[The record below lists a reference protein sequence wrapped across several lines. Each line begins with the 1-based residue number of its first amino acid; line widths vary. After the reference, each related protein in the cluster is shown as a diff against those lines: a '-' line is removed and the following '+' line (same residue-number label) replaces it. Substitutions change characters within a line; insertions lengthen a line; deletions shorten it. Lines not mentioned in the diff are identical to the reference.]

1 MFKTIV
7 LGVVGVVVAGIGIV
21 LVLAANK
28 PDTFSVQRTARINA
42 PPEKIF
48 PLINNLRSFAT
59 WSPYE
64 QKDPAMKRFY
74 GATTSGK
81 GAVYEWDGNSNVGKG
96 RIAIADAAPPSKV
109 TINLDMIDPFEA
121 HNIVEFKLE
130 PQGDATNV
138 TWAMQGKV
146 PFMAKVVHVVFD
158 MDKMVGDDFA
168 AGLAN
173 LKTIAEKEK

>member
-1 MFKTIV
+1 MIKTIA
-7 LGVVGVVVAGIGIV
+7 LAVVGVLVAGIAV
-21 LVLAANK
+21 VLALAAAK
-28 PDTFSVQRTARINA
+28 PDTFSVQRTASSKA

-48 PLINNLRSFAT
+48 PLIADLRRFAT

-64 QKDPAMKRFY
+64 TKDPTMKRFY

-81 GAVYEWDGNSNVGKG
+81 GASYEWDGNKNVGKG
-96 RIAIADAAPPSKV
+96 RIAITDTAPPSKV

-130 PQGDATNV
+130 PQGDSTNV

-146 PFMAKVVHVVFD
+146 PYLAKVVHVVFD
-158 MDKMVGDDFA
+158 MDKMVGNDFET
-168 AGLAN
+168 GLGN
-173 LKTIAEKEK
+173 LKAIAEK